1 MLRHCGYA
9 ISQVCNFE
17 LRSIELQSRPLL
29 VGSGTATKANFQ
41 IWEPKRDVN
50 PLDCVYNVIVRTLAL
65 TVSSVVSFLQC
76 CYISSV
82 SIEMVNTSW
91 EKNYTLIFFLWISA
105 HTHEHSFKQACVWN
119 QLSPQPLTT
128 CTLHFIFSSWAMVHS
143 LCIHVSVFSPF

>member
-76 CYISSV
+76 CYIGFV

-105 HTHEHSFKQACVWN
+105 HTREHSFKQACVWN

-128 CTLHFIFSSWAMVHS
+128 LQFYFFLLGYGSFS
-143 LCIHVSVFSPF
+143 LSPCQCL